1 MMSFKEIAKRC
12 KDIGLSGCH
21 TLLVIDFLV
30 AGGSIYDV
38 PQIVNLISD
47 NVMRKVILDRKE
59 FIESAEMIKISPFGG
74 IKTQKTNYRD
84 FKQERLRTKFH
95 NRNFIR

>member
-1 MMSFKEIAKRC
+1 MISFKEVAKRC

-30 AGGSIYDV
+30 AGGSIYVV

-47 NVMRKVILDRKE
+47 NVMRKVILDRIQ
-59 FIESAEMIKISPFGG
+59 FIESIEMIKIAPFGG

-84 FKQERLRTKFH
+84 YKQEVLRTKFH
-95 NRNFIR
+95 SRNFKR